1 LRAFSGLQ
9 DVSRAEKRVEADPRP
24 GERVLAAL
32 LAIDDADGSVALEP
46 GRPQGV
52 DGVSGRAARRDDVL
66 DEADPLAREE
76 LALELP
82 LRAVALGLFPHDQE
96 RKAGGEGRG
105 RRERDRPQL
114 RAGDA
119 DGRRRDLAD
128 PGREPLAE
136 GGEQVGPRLEAVL
149 VEVIARPLAG
159 AEDEVALEVRVLA
172 DPPGELGVR
181 EGVAQLRACQRT
193 RRATGSKRP
202 ASSEPSG
209 NVTIEPSA

>member
-24 GERVLAAL
+24 GERVLPAL
-32 LAIDDADGSVALEP
+32 LAIDDADGRVALEA

-52 DGVSGRAARRDDVL
+52 DGLGGRTAGRDDVL
-66 DEADPLAREE
+66 DETHPLAREE

-82 LRAVALGLFPHDQE
+82 LGAVALGLLPHDQE
-96 RKAGGEGRG
+96 RKVGGEGGG

-114 RAGDA
+114 GAGDA

-128 PGREPLAE
+128 PPGKPLPE

-149 VEVIARPLAG
+149 VEVVARPLAG
-159 AEDEVALEVRVLA
+159 AEDEVALEVGVLA
-172 DPPGELGVR
+172 DSPGELGVR
-181 EGVAQLRACQRT
+181 EGAQLRACQRT
-193 RRATGSKRP
+193 RRATGSKRA

-209 NVTIEPSA
+209 NVTIDPSA